1 MAVELKVNYREKYYF
16 KDVHSSVDDEYKI
29 DFNKGIWAAFE
40 NGEAEAYDLSK
51 LENITEL
58 EPLTHM
64 YEFNYRD
71 FPRYLTAVIDN
82 GKFRRFETEWKLVE
96 KK

>member
-64 YEFNYRD
+64 YEFN
-71 FPRYLTAVIDN
+71 FPSKWNSLYNALNERTLASSTNLTLSAC
-82 GKFRRFETEWKLVE
+82 
-96 KK
+96 